1 MKAPVSSVLAFV
13 AAALCGGL
21 QAETNMSC
29 LVKSGESI
37 AFLGDSITALGS
49 HPAGYVN
56 LVGAG
61 LRAKG
66 VEVRIVPA
74 GVCGETSAQM
84 LARLEKDVVAKKP
97 TWMTLSC
104 GVNDVWK
111 LKRGKGVPLEDYKRN
126 VRTILDRVQ
135 AAGIRPVV
143 FTATMIGDDPENETN
158 CMLVPYNE
166 FLREEARARGIPLAD
181 QNVRMQEEWKRVKA
195 VNGPRLTWP
204 SDGVHMNW
212 PGNVMLAEGALEV
225 FGLDPKDPAIQKAF
239 LDQPDAVTL
248 SLWPSQEELEDLDA
262 LRRKG
267 ESRKQCIERLV
278 ATKPLDTGAVAKRK
292 KEPAVRKKGRTDLLV
307 VLGENTADYG
317 GNPGWAEMV
326 GEGFSTDEVS
336 CEVKRPFA
344 KLPVK
349 GLIAQTNEIAGLR
362 PSRIVLMCGYSE
374 LRWATAPA
382 QWKSVIPRLVDS
394 VVRLADA
401 LSGSAEVV
409 VVGASLLKGEVKA
422 PANERIFEYN
432 ARLKAACAERSI
444 RFFDTSAAMSDAGT
458 EDLISDSR
466 LCMRFTYA
474 GRTLLAKGIL
484 AAFGHPASSEVERRW
499 RSYPGAETI
508 DVGFSQN
515 GFGELERRAKAAGL
529 KPLAYVKAILATTEF
544 GKIRAVE

>member
-1 MKAPVSSVLAFV
+1 MKTPVSSVLAFV
-13 AAALCGGL
+13 AVALCGGL

-56 LVGAG
+56 LVGSG

-66 VEVRIVPA
+66 VEVQIIPA
-74 GVCGETSAQM
+74 GVCGETSARM
-84 LARLEKDVVAKKP
+84 LARLEKDVIAKKP

-111 LKRGKGVPLEDYKRN
+111 LRRGKGVPLEDYKRN

-158 CMLVPYNE
+158 RMLVPYNE
-166 FLREEARARGIPLAD
+166 FLREEAKVRGIPLAD
-181 QNVRMQEEWKRVKA
+181 QNMRMRREWKRVKA

-212 PGNVMLAEGALEV
+212 PGNVMLAEGALEA

-248 SLWPSQEELEDLDA
+248 SLWPSQEELEALDA
-262 LRRKG
+262 LRLKG

-278 ATKPLDTGAVAKRK
+278 ATKTIAAGAAAKRK
-292 KEPAVRKKGRTDLLV
+292 KEPVVRKDRTDLLV
-307 VLGENTADYG
+307 VLGEKTADYS
-317 GNPGWAEMV
+317 GNSGWAEMI
-326 GEGFSTDEVS
+326 GEGLSTDEVR
-336 CEVKRPFA
+336 CEVRRPFA
-344 KLPVK
+344 NLAVK
-349 GLIAQTNEIAGLR
+349 DLIAQTNEIAGLR

-374 LRWATAPA
+374 LRQATVPA
-382 QWKSVIPRLVDS
+382 QWKSVIPGLVDS

-401 LSGSAEVV
+401 LSGSTEVV
-409 VVGASLLKGEVKA
+409 VVGSSLLKEEAKA
-422 PANERIFEYN
+422 PANERMFEYN
-432 ARLKAACAERSI
+432 ARLNAACAERSI
-444 RFFDTSAAMSDAGT
+444 RFFDTSAAMSDAGA
-458 EDLISDSR
+458 EDLISESKQ
-466 LCMRFTYA
+466 CMRFTYA
-474 GRTLLAKGIL
+474 GRTLLAKGVL
-484 AAFGHPASSEVERRW
+484 ATFGHPASSEVERRW
-499 RSYPGAETI
+499 RSYPGAEKV

-515 GFGELERRAKAAGL
+515 GFAELERRAKAAGL
-529 KPLAYVKAILATTEF
+529 KPLEYVKAVF
-544 GKIRAVE
+544 